1 MNQNAV
7 VYMNASRPA
16 VRTKKSVCSPT
27 RSKRIRRAE
36 MLAAAFD
43 GICYLALMVCLVVA
57 ITVLMVIV

>member
-7 VYMNASRPA
+7 YMNAQRPR
-16 VRTKKSVCSPT
+16 VRSHKVVCSPM
-27 RSKRIRRAE
+27 RNRRIRRAE

-57 ITVLMVIV
+57 ITVLMVLV